1 MGEGERP
8 ATLIEQ
14 FLDQIKDP
22 KYDITVTTLRM
33 DNNKTLES
41 CIEAVRRHDL
51 VLARQRIQDHRL
63 LKVRRMAGMEDVSDE
78 GAVANAQSS
87 SYIAPEIWKALTPD
101 QRKAIIQARQK
112 DGGNKAKSDLSPNP
126 MSKRERNRA
135 RRARVKAKRD
145 AKKKKESQKDAG
157 EDSD

>member
-78 GAVANAQSS
+78 GAVTNVQSS

-112 DGGNKAKSDLSPNP
+112 DGGKAKSESSPNP
-126 MSKRERNRA
+126 MSKREKNRA
-135 RRARVKAKRD
+135 QRARVKAKRD
-145 AKKKKESQKDAG
+145 AKKKKESQKDG

>member
-1 MGEGERP
+1 
-8 ATLIEQ
+8 
-14 FLDQIKDP
+14 
-22 KYDITVTTLRM
+22 M

-112 DGGNKAKSDLSPNP
+112 DGGKAKSESSSNP